1 MLILGAVG
9 LQIRPSDRAADVA
22 EKRPR
27 AWDVFLRPAHEK
39 KRPAHE
45 KMRPANEKK
54 RPAREKKRAAFFAK
68 QLILLFR
75 PSSPFIQVFSLHPSP
90 STLHQNPLSLPRCN
104 QKVTHARDTRA
115 RKHAHFPGKSVKIT
129 PTLLFLEKKPK
140 KMIRL
145 IKFLIIFATEKG
157 RIVCGP
163 I

>member
-1 MLILGAVG
+1 MLILVAVG

-27 AWDVFLRPAHEK
+27 AWDVFLRPAH
-39 KRPAHE
+39 
-45 KMRPANEKK
+45 EKK

-90 STLHQNPLSLPRCN
+90 STLHQKPLSLPRCN
-104 QKVTHARDTRA
+104 QKVTHARNTRA
-115 RKHAHFPGKSVKIT
+115 RKHAHFPRKSVKIT
-129 PTLLFLEKKPK
+129 PTSPFLEKKPK

-145 IKFLIIFATEKG
+145 INFLIIFATEKG

>member
-9 LQIRPSDRAADVA
+9 LQIRPSDRAAGIA

-27 AWDVFLRPAHEK
+27 PWDVFLRPAHEK
-39 KRPAHE
+39 KRPS
-45 KMRPANEKK
+45 
-54 RPAREKKRAAFFAK
+54 REKKRAAFFAK

>member
-27 AWDVFLRPAHEK
+27 AWDVFLRPAYEK

-45 KMRPANEKK
+45 KK
-54 RPAREKKRAAFFAK
+54 RPSREKKRAAFFAK